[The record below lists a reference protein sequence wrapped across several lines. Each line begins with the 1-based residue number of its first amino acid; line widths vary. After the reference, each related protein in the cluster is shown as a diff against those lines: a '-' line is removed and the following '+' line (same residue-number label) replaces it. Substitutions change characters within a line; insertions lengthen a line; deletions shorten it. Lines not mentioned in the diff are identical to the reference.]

1 MKNFILKVVEDFNVL
16 AEDFQVLADDFV
28 ALSKITEKI
37 GLQKEL
43 AVGKGYGEGTEVKEN
58 PVCEKSDDTNEDRCK
73 KIENICEGID
83 ENTCKDAHKNICRD
97 VYENSCGQ
105 INHNKEKNQVSTE
118 IKIEDVRGFLSEKTR
133 NGKVKEVKELIRKYG
148 AEKLTALDP
157 SCYKELLK
165 EAENI

>member
-28 ALSKITEKI
+28 ALSKIAEKI
-37 GLQKEL
+37 GLQKEQ
-43 AVGKGYGEGTEVKEN
+43 AVGKDYEEVTEVNEN
-58 PVCEKSDDTNEDRCK
+58 PVCEKNEEIKEGRYK
-73 KIENICEGID
+73 KTKDQYGQVYENICED
-83 ENTCKDAHKNICRD
+83 VHENK
-97 VYENSCGQ
+97 CGQ
-105 INHNKEKNQVSTE
+105 INQNKEKNEVLTE

-148 AEKLTALDP
+148 TEKLTALEP